1 MDILHSA
8 VTSQKQCRRKGGLDS
23 GFHLSSFIQEGIP
36 HSQEDVADQAV
47 HKGHQKP
54 VEGDEGDIDLMLLEM
69 SSEARQL
76 LCQEV
81 FEDSLIYLKLTK
93 KKTMNYLLKAV
104 RC

>member
-1 MDILHSA
+1 
-8 VTSQKQCRRKGGLDS
+8 
-23 GFHLSSFIQEGIP
+23 
-36 HSQEDVADQAV
+36 
-47 HKGHQKP
+47 
-54 VEGDEGDIDLMLLEM
+54 MLLEM